1 MNDELI
7 NRVRDRA
14 GSLQNGKR
22 GDPTTVSEQ
31 LADLSI
37 LILDLYAHGCGRK
50 CENTF
55 GWPAC
60 VALVTVVLSVAV
72 PITLAMVKAG

>member
-7 NRVRDRA
+7 KRVRDRA
-14 GSLQNGKR
+14 ASLQNGKR

-31 LADLSI
+31 IGDLSI
-37 LILDLYAHGCGRK
+37 LILDLYAHGCGRQ
-50 CENTF
+50 CTPAF

-60 VALVTVVLSVAV
+60 VAMITLVISVAV
-72 PITLAMVKAG
+72 PATLAMMK